1 MDQIY
6 SLHLIAC
13 SNEVREFLLIFLIL
27 QRTSPSKGQL
37 ERFAYISFCGTPP
50 FNAGTNKNRFHFPV
64 KDWDD
69 ISFGAIN
76 LSGIYFNKI
85 KC

>member
-1 MDQIY
+1 MCITFCAKP
-6 SLHLIAC
+6 HVIIIAHDK
-13 SNEVREFLLIFLIL
+13 STTPTR
-27 QRTSPSKGQL
+27 RTSPSKGQF